1 MRGGLLDLHQPCD
14 AMHQHT
20 GFAGASTSQDQLTTQ
35 RGGYG
40 LTLGIVEGI
49 QKKREIIAHPRI
61 LGCCAMTGKPCFAS
75 GNKNGGGADDRSSPV
90 AGSECVASTF
100 IGEQAGSDWGI
111 GLM

>member
-20 GFAGASTSQDQLTTQ
+20 GFAGASTSQNQLTTQ

-49 QKKREIIAHPRI
+49 QKKREIIAHQRI
-61 LGCCAMTGKPCFAS
+61 LGCRAMTGKPCFAS
-75 GNKNGGGADDRSSPV
+75 ANKNSGGADDRSSPV
-90 AGSECVASTF
+90 VGRECVASTF
-100 IGEQAGSDWGI
+100 MGEQAGSDWRM